1 VVEQTNTSKFIE
13 ARKWKRLQEKQPFF
27 RSGYW
32 GGREE
37 VRRNWEVLQ
46 SDYGDLKLGSGVIV
60 YKVDKVHLRVEIW
73 EEHELRRAF
82 SPLNALDGLE
92 AYYQICEERGWSF
105 EFVI

>member
-1 VVEQTNTSKFIE
+1 MVEQGSIGKFIE
-13 ARKWKRLQEKQPFF
+13 ERKWKRLQGKQPFF
-27 RSGYW
+27 QTGYW
-32 GGREE
+32 GGRED
-37 VRRNWEVLQ
+37 VRKHWEVLQ

-60 YKVDKVHLRVEIW
+60 YRVDKTRLRVEIW

-92 AYYQICEERGWSF
+92 AYYQICEEREWDF